1 MIQSLYTA
9 ATGAKN
15 QQLRIDAIANNVAN
29 IDTDGFK
36 SSRVCFK
43 DAVYQTMRSP
53 LQPQDNTKNLE
64 LGHGVLVSDTT
75 TDFSQGAIRATGES
89 LDFALDGEGFFT
101 VAGEGKETYYTRS
114 GLFSISDEDDG
125 TYLVT
130 KQGNYVLDSQGERIK
145 LPSDIE
151 GITCSETGV
160 LADAS
165 GKPFATIGLAS
176 FKNPQ
181 GLVKM
186 GGGLYAATDAS
197 GPAGDAG
204 DAKVIQRYA
213 EGSNVDLVDEMAKLI
228 RAQRAYSL
236 ISRAITTSDQMESTA
251 NDLRR

>member
-15 QQLRIDAIANNVAN
+15 QQLRIDTIANNVAN

-53 LQPQDNTKNLE
+53 QQPQDGSKDLE
-64 LGHGVLVSDTT
+64 LGHGMLVSDTT
-75 TDFSQGAIRATGES
+75 MDYAQGTIRATGEP

-101 VAGEGKETYYTRS
+101 VAGAGKETFYTRS
-114 GLFSISDEDDG
+114 GLFSVSAEDDG

-130 KQGNYVLDSQGERIK
+130 RQGNYVLDNGGERIK
-145 LPSDIE
+145 LPADIE
-151 GITCSETGV
+151 DITCSVEGV
-160 LADAS
+160 LSDAS
-165 GKPFATIGLAS
+165 GKPFATLGLAS

-181 GLVKM
+181 GLVKT
-186 GGGLYAATDAS
+186 GSGLYAATEAS
-197 GPAGDAG
+197 GPEEEAGDAT
-204 DAKVIQRYA
+204 VIQGCV
-213 EGSNVDLVDEMAKLI
+213 EGSNVDLVEEMTKLM

-236 ISRAITTSDQMESTA
+236 ISRAITASDEMESTA
-251 NDLRR
+251 NNLRR